1 MEEKLRQKTD
11 ESEKK
16 AVKLSGCQTE
26 QQKALSNSGVIQ
38 MRKGYEDATCEKCD
52 STLWNEKTAGQTK
65 RIRRSIKYTELCSWA
80 ISGGFLE

>member
-1 MEEKLRQKTD
+1 MEEKLWQKTD
-11 ESEKK
+11 DCETK

-52 STLWNEKTAGQTK
+52 SMPWNEKTAG
-65 RIRRSIKYTELCSWA
+65 
-80 ISGGFLE
+80 